1 VLEEVLNF
9 VEMLDVIAKE
19 LRRVRQ
25 LVRKESATVHERLD
39 DLPEKK

>member
-25 LVRKESATVHERLD
+25 LVRKEGATVHERLD
-39 DLPEKK
+39 DHLEKK